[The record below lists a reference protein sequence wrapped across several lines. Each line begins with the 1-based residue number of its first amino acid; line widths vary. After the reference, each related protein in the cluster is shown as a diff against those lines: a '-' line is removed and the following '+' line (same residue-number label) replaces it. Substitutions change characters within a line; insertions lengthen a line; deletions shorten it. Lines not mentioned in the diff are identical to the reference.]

1 MFTYSDSIFDYF
13 IRGDESHAVIMYLKG
28 IQGLDSAVE
37 GPDESGTMIIY
48 PDLFESQPSGKNFAF
63 LLQRFRIFDLTLVLD
78 FRLGIF

>member
-1 MFTYSDSIFDYF
+1 MLDFLLNIFDYF

-48 PDLFESQPSGKNFAF
+48 PDLFEGQAKT
-63 LLQRFRIFDLTLVLD
+63 LLF
-78 FRLGIF
+78 